1 MWLLEHWKTDAR
13 HSIIMDEHDK
23 KNLAEIL
30 FRASPVT
37 LTSSVL
43 ALRSEVLQF
52 YEHREMATRFTNQT
66 TLHAFMSVSLEL
78 LTVLTVKINEYNV
91 SYVY

>member
-1 MWLLEHWKTDAR
+1 
-13 HSIIMDEHDK
+13 MDEHDK

-66 TLHAFMSVSLEL
+66 TLHAFMSVLNYWQYWQWKSMS
-78 LTVLTVKINEYNV
+78 TMFYMFIKY
-91 SYVY
+91 SKM